1 MTEPTNTEFG
11 EQFAANKHWIW
22 AAGMRSTS
30 GHRCVVQFRDGQDV
44 LRLEHEVCLHT
55 DDFDDVEEPLVPDT
69 DDHATLGCIEHGLV
83 PAALQD
89 PDACLCFYPHDRS
102 WYVYSPKHDEC
113 ASSKPTK
120 KEALLAALDE
130 ADDIVRRSTE
140 GHPPTQVEDFGDA
153 DEFDDRDVSEYDDPY
168 DDDSDRSRAPEYLES
183 PTDPKLC
190 TRPAP
195 AQTVA
200 ARSFLET
207 MRQRD
212 ADREAQRI
220 AKLRAKETQP

>member
-83 PAALQD
+83 P
-89 PDACLCFYPHDRS
+89 
-102 WYVYSPKHDEC
+102 
-113 ASSKPTK
+113 SSKPTK